1 MILIALGAN
10 LPSPAGPP
18 LASLRAA
25 LRRLPDHGIAVV
37 ACSPFYQSAA
47 VPASDQ
53 PVFVNAV
60 ARVEATLSPQG
71 CLSALLAVEREFG
84 RERRARWAARTL
96 DLDLIDYKGQ
106 VLDRRGLTLPHPEA
120 KRRAFVL
127 VPLADVA
134 PDWRDPVSGV
144 GISALIEALPAET
157 RRPPAL
163 AILKGEAYSP

>member
-10 LPSPAGPP
+10 LASRAGPP
-18 LASLRAA
+18 LATLQAA
-25 LRRLPDHGIAVV
+25 LRRLPEHGIAVA
-37 ACSPFYQSAA
+37 ACSPFYQSAP

-53 PVFVNAV
+53 PAFVNAV
-60 ARVEATLSPQG
+60 ARVETTLPPEG
-71 CLSALLAVEREFG
+71 CLAALLAVEREFG

-96 DLDLIDYKGQ
+96 DLDLIDHEGR
-106 VLDRRGLTLPHPEA
+106 VLQAPGLTLPHPEA

-127 VPLADVA
+127 VPLRDVA

-144 GISALIEALPAET
+144 GIAALIEALPAET

-163 AILKGEAYSP
+163 AILKGEAYPI